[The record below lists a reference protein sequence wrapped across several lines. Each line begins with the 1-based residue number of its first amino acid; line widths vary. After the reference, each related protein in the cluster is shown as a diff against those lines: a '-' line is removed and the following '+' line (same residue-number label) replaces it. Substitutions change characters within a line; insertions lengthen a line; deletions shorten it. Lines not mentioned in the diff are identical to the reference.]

1 MRVSGSGKKTISF
14 ERRKIR
20 AAYLFILPLIIGIA
34 FFFVSNMVKSFWFSL
49 NEINILGDG
58 NGYSLTFKGTVSYN
72 KALFEDSHFVR
83 YAVESLGKII
93 VRVPTI
99 LIFSLFIASILN
111 QKFRG
116 RIVARTVFFVPVI
129 LATGIVGLLNSW
141 DLSYYMGSDAMS
153 DAIGGSQFA
162 LSEFLASLD
171 LNETLMEVVT
181 SAASGISSIVNASGL
196 QIFIFLAAFQE
207 VPEAL
212 FEAAY
217 VEGCTG
223 WEVFW
228 KITFPMVSPQLAVN
242 AVYTV
247 VDSFTQSNDT
257 LFTYIEELA
266 FSQNQYSTAMAMY
279 IIYLTGLGLIMA
291 VVATALARMIKNGR

>member
-1 MRVSGSGKKTISF
+1 MKKVSFKKSIISL

-20 AAYLFILPLIIGIA
+20 AAYFFILPLIIGTV
-34 FFFVSNMVKSFWFSL
+34 FFFVPNLIKSVWFSL
-49 NEINILGDG
+49 NEISILSGG
-58 NGYSLTFKGTVSYN
+58 GGYQLSFKGIGSYRT
-72 KALFEDSHFVR
+72 ALFEDSHFVR
-83 YAVESLGKII
+83 YAVESLGKILL
-93 VRVPTI
+93 RVPTI

-111 QKFRG
+111 QQFKG

-153 DAIGGSQFA
+153 DALGGAQFA
-162 LSEFLASLD
+162 LSDFLMSLD
-171 LNETLMEVVT
+171 FNEQFMEIVT
-181 SAASGISSIVNASGL
+181 SAASGVASIVNSSGL

-212 FEAAY
+212 FEAAR

-223 WEVFW
+223 WEIFW
-228 KITFPMVSPQLAVN
+228 KITFPMVAPQLTVN

-279 IIYLTGLGLIMA
+279 VIYLAGLAILMA
-291 VVATALARMIKNGR
+291 AVSLLLAKMMKNGR